1 MNDIETEISLDKSIL
16 AAQFS
21 LESMIQRF
29 REAET
34 PLPLGLLSQIMGLQD
49 ALGEAFDSRYPNCP
63 QDIRAGLVVYG
74 LQEVVA
80 EAIVNSVD
88 AEYAL

>member
-1 MNDIETEISLDKSIL
+1 MNDIETDIGLDKSIL

-21 LESMIQRF
+21 LEAMIQRF
-29 REAET
+29 KEAET

-74 LQEVVA
+74 LEDAMEEA
-80 EAIVNSVD
+80 EARVP
-88 AEYAL
+88 EYQPC